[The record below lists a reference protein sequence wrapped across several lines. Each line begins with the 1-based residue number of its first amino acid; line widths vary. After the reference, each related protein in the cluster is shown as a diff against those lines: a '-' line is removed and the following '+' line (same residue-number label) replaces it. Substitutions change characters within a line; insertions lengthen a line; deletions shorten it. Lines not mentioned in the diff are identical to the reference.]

1 MRCEVLF
8 GCVRACDP
16 KLEDCME
23 TIAFY
28 LFFFTS
34 PKKEPKKSSLK
45 KPMLKLYSKLQIS
58 VISSGV
64 EILHTRFAHFI
75 FNA

>member
-1 MRCEVLF
+1 MGCEVWGVGCGVCGVRCEVLF

-28 LFFFTS
+28 LFFFAS

-45 KPMLKLYSKLQIS
+45 KPKLLTIDSGLK
-58 VISSGV
+58 
-64 EILHTRFAHFI
+64 
-75 FNA
+75 